1 MSGKAW
7 MFTLFTTALLITS
20 HVHYAQSECYP
31 GDLVSHLYEELLED
45 HWFQIKKFS
54 DSKVPQL
61 LSVINTLCSTWIK
74 NRNLTDTFKVVKTF
88 KGMLEAL
95 FKPENVSQTL
105 CEKYICTDG
114 YTFQYV
120 NKSDFGLMYNKNC
133 KESVK
138 GLTCPSKS
146 MPPSASATTSTVFTS
161 TPTSTSTNSTTS
173 NVSTSTPPSTSANS
187 TTSTVSTSTPTST
200 SANSTTS
207 NVSSSTPPST
217 SANSTTSNV
226 STSTPTSTSANS
238 TTSTVPTSTPPSTS
252 ANMTTSTV
260 PTSTPPSTSANST
273 TSNVSTSTPPSTSA
287 NSTTSNVSTSTPPS
301 TSANSTTS
309 NVSTSMPPSTSANST
324 TSNVSTSTPPSTSAN
339 STTSTDSTST
349 PPSTSANSTTS
360 NVSTNLSAM
369 ASAATVTPSQRVQEP
384 PATMRITI
392 GFLGVTLLLS
402 LIFYLVC
409 KQYKKQGPSVG
420 GKSESFDE
428 IQEAMVL
435 SSVISNENKEQR
447 LSPGS
452 EYSNENRKPMV
463 RQSFENSKDSVV

>member
-207 NVSSSTPPST
+207 TVPTSTPPST
-217 SANSTTSNV
+217 SANST
-226 STSTPTSTSANS
+226 A
-238 TTSTVPTSTPPSTS
+238 STVSTSTPPSTS

>member
-161 TPTSTSTNSTTS
+161 TP
-173 NVSTSTPPSTSANS
+173 PSTSANS
-187 TTSTVSTSTPTST
+187 TTSTVS
-200 SANSTTS
+200 
-207 NVSSSTPPST
+207 
-217 SANSTTSNV
+217 
-226 STSTPTSTSANS
+226 
-238 TTSTVPTSTPPSTS
+238 TSTPPSTS

>member
-187 TTSTVSTSTPTST
+187 TTSTVSTSTP
-200 SANSTTS
+200 
-207 NVSSSTPPST
+207 PST

-226 STSTPTSTSANS
+226 S
-238 TTSTVPTSTPPSTS
+238 
-252 ANMTTSTV
+252 
-260 PTSTPPSTSANST
+260 TSTPPSTSANST

>member
-161 TPTSTSTNSTTS
+161 TP
-173 NVSTSTPPSTSANS
+173 PSTSANS
-187 TTSTVSTSTPTST
+187 TTSTVST
-200 SANSTTS
+200 
-207 NVSSSTPPST
+207 STPPST

-238 TTSTVPTSTPPSTS
+238 TTSTVPTSTPPSTSANSTASTVSTSTPPSTS

>member
-187 TTSTVSTSTPTST
+187 TTSTVSTSTP
-200 SANSTTS
+200 
-207 NVSSSTPPST
+207 PST
-217 SANSTTSNV
+217 SANSTA
-226 STSTPTSTSANS
+226 ST
-238 TTSTVPTSTPPSTS
+238 
-252 ANMTTSTV
+252 
-260 PTSTPPSTSANST
+260 
-273 TSNVSTSTPPSTSA
+273 VSTSTPPSTSA

>member
-252 ANMTTSTV
+252 AN
-260 PTSTPPSTSANST
+260 
-273 TSNVSTSTPPSTSA
+273 
-287 NSTTSNVSTSTPPS
+287 
-301 TSANSTTS
+301 STTS

>member
-187 TTSTVSTSTPTST
+187 TTS
-200 SANSTTS
+200 
-207 NVSSSTPPST
+207 
-217 SANSTTSNV
+217 NV

-238 TTSTVPTSTPPSTS
+238 TTSTVPTSTPPSTSANSTASTVSTSTPPSTS

>member
-187 TTSTVSTSTPTST
+187 TTSTVSTSTP
-200 SANSTTS
+200 
-207 NVSSSTPPST
+207 
-217 SANSTTSNV
+217 
-226 STSTPTSTSANS
+226 
-238 TTSTVPTSTPPSTS
+238 PSTS

-260 PTSTPPSTSANST
+260 P
-273 TSNVSTSTPPSTSA
+273 TSTPPSTSA

>member
-161 TPTSTSTNSTTS
+161 TP
-173 NVSTSTPPSTSANS
+173 PSTSANS
-187 TTSTVSTSTPTST
+187 TASTVS
-200 SANSTTS
+200 
-207 NVSSSTPPST
+207 
-217 SANSTTSNV
+217 
-226 STSTPTSTSANS
+226 
-238 TTSTVPTSTPPSTS
+238 
-252 ANMTTSTV
+252 
-260 PTSTPPSTSANST
+260 TSTPPSTSANST

>member
-161 TPTSTSTNSTTS
+161 TP
-173 NVSTSTPPSTSANS
+173 PSTSANS
-187 TTSTVSTSTPTST
+187 TASTVS
-200 SANSTTS
+200 
-207 NVSSSTPPST
+207 
-217 SANSTTSNV
+217 
-226 STSTPTSTSANS
+226 
-238 TTSTVPTSTPPSTS
+238 TSTPPSTS

>member
-252 ANMTTSTV
+252 ANSTA
-260 PTSTPPSTSANST
+260 ST
-273 TSNVSTSTPPSTSA
+273 VSTSTPPSTSA
-287 NSTTSNVSTSTPPS
+287 NSTTSNV
-301 TSANSTTS
+301 
-309 NVSTSMPPSTSANST
+309 
-324 TSNVSTSTPPSTSAN
+324 
-339 STTSTDSTST
+339 STST

>member
-187 TTSTVSTSTPTST
+187 TTS
-200 SANSTTS
+200 
-207 NVSSSTPPST
+207 NVS
-217 SANSTTSNV
+217 
-226 STSTPTSTSANS
+226 
-238 TTSTVPTSTPPSTS
+238 
-252 ANMTTSTV
+252 
-260 PTSTPPSTSANST
+260 TSTPPSTSANST

>member
-161 TPTSTSTNSTTS
+161 TP
-173 NVSTSTPPSTSANS
+173 PSTSANS

-207 NVSSSTPPST
+207 TVPTSTPPST
-217 SANSTTSNV
+217 SANST
-226 STSTPTSTSANS
+226 A
-238 TTSTVPTSTPPSTS
+238 STVSTSTPPSTS

>member
-173 NVSTSTPPSTSANS
+173 NVS
-187 TTSTVSTSTPTST
+187 
-200 SANSTTS
+200 
-207 NVSSSTPPST
+207 
-217 SANSTTSNV
+217 
-226 STSTPTSTSANS
+226 
-238 TTSTVPTSTPPSTS
+238 TSTPPSTS

>member
-252 ANMTTSTV
+252 ANSTA
-260 PTSTPPSTSANST
+260 ST
-273 TSNVSTSTPPSTSA
+273 
-287 NSTTSNVSTSTPPS
+287 VSTSTPPS

-324 TSNVSTSTPPSTSAN
+324 TSNV
-339 STTSTDSTST
+339 STST

>member
-187 TTSTVSTSTPTST
+187 TTSTVSTSTP
-200 SANSTTS
+200 
-207 NVSSSTPPST
+207 PST
-217 SANSTTSNV
+217 SANST
-226 STSTPTSTSANS
+226 A
-238 TTSTVPTSTPPSTS
+238 STVS
-252 ANMTTSTV
+252 
-260 PTSTPPSTSANST
+260 TSTPPSTSANST